1 MNWGCAMYGG
11 VIILSTAY
19 YAVWGRKTF
28 TPPNETLEDFM
39 EPSVSALEVEE
50 GVKMGKV
57 DAN

>member
-1 MNWGCAMYGG
+1 MYGG